1 MKTTIFRLIC
11 LTGFLAPMAA
21 NSQTNIKSAFD
32 AIIKSPK
39 SEITE
44 KHSLEKNR
52 DTNQK
57 SGQDDIYYFVLPGD
71 KMNLVKNVMAAFDKD
86 KDKAFYV
93 KSGNNGESTSNVVL
107 NSSGFNS
114 ITVDDPGCEYI
125 YELFSPSKSE
135 DPRGIYRYAYGF
147 NYKEEDGVIKGKMI
161 VNYSTTSDYRKKK
174 EDDELWERNLQQ
186 TIYMKKAQKVSDQDF
201 QQSWFEKVMAC
212 INGLKDANS
221 KTRIALATKAYKLVG
236 NMNDF
241 EVTEQDKTTIKNMF
255 NITLQDPAYQDPVLL
270 ELLRQCVKGLK

>member
-1 MKTTIFRLIC
+1 MGL
-11 LTGFLAPMAA
+11 LTPMLA
-21 NSQTNIKSAFD
+21 NSQTNIKLAFD

-39 SEITE
+39 AEITE

-52 DTNQK
+52 DTNLK
-57 SGQDDIYYFVLPGD
+57 SGQDDIYSFVLPAD

-93 KSGNNGESTSNVVL
+93 KSGKNGESKSNVVL

-135 DPRGIYRYAYGF
+135 DPEGIYRYAYGF
-147 NYKEEDGVIKGKMI
+147 NYKEENGMIKGKMI
-161 VNYSTTSDYRKKK
+161 VNYSTTMDYRNKK
-174 EDDELWERNLQQ
+174 EEAERWERNLQWTLNMQ
-186 TIYMKKAQKVSDQDF
+186 KANKEDDQES
-201 QQSWFEKVMAC
+201 QQSWFEQVMAC

-236 NMNDF
+236 NIKDF
-241 EVTEQDKTTIKNMF
+241 EVTERDKTTIKNMF
-255 NITLQDPAYQDPVLL
+255 NIILQDPAYKDPALI
-270 ELLRQCVKGLK
+270 ELLRQCEKGLK